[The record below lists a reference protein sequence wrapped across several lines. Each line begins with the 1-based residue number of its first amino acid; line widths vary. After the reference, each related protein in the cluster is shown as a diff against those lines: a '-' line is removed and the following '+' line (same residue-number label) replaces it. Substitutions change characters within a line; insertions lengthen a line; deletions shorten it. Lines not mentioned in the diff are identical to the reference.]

1 MQKAILKRCLYECMC
16 KQVNEARCIKH
27 IGCSSSLVN
36 DLGEEVQVYAEHQSL
51 GNSTM
56 GLKSLLVLF
65 TTSPLNSIPLLMIY
79 SFKLVGTPSCYTT

>member
-27 IGCSSSLVN
+27 FGCSSSLVN
-36 DLGEEVQVYAEHQSL
+36 DLGEEVQVYAEHQSEHQSL

-56 GLKSLLVLF
+56 G
-65 TTSPLNSIPLLMIY
+65 LNSIPLLMIY
-79 SFKLVGTPSCYTT
+79 SFELFGTPSCYIT